1 MISFIV
7 FSIFEIITG
16 IQVTRNTKLPSILL
30 LLMEKY
36 FNERFFLLVF
46 AIKNDY
52 KWFCTCSLVKNV
64 NCFKCIICICG
75 SKVLQ

>member
-16 IQVTRNTKLPSILL
+16 IQVTRNTKLPSIFL

-46 AIKNDY
+46 AI
-52 KWFCTCSLVKNV
+52 
-64 NCFKCIICICG
+64 
-75 SKVLQ
+75 